1 MYDATLRLR
10 RYAITAEFKPK
21 PAFALRLPRSTRIEA
36 VRIAKH
42 EKISLNHFVALAVA
56 EKIAR
61 LELLNLEPLDSDK
74 TELEEEDSRLLEEK
88 LSRFRD
94 SGAA

>member
-1 MYDATLRLR
+1 MAT
-10 RYAITAEFKPK
+10 EFKAK
-21 PAFALRLPRSTRIEA
+21 PAFALRLPRSMRMEA

-61 LELLNLEPLDSDK
+61 LELRHSEPLDSDK
-74 TELEEEDSRLLEEK
+74 ADLEEEGFAVVRKETL
-88 LSRFRD
+88 
-94 SGAA
+94 